1 MEEKL
6 LYILISIWCQSGVY
20 LVSMEGKVLLTIWL
34 HMLTNIF
41 MGVIFHSYLQIYRMW
56 SNLSVEDG
64 TECQHINIDF

>member
-34 HMLTNIF
+34 HKLTNIF

-64 TECQHINIDF
+64 TEC